1 MTEQRQQQHEGRAV
15 TLAGRLLRNRR
26 FVRAPI
32 ALYRAHLGFLFGHRL
47 LMLEHRG
54 RVSGLPRHVVLEVVD
69 RPAPDEYV
77 VAAGFGMRA
86 QWLRNVLHDPQ
97 VRVTTGWHGPRP
109 GRAELLDAGEAA
121 HALQRYA
128 SRHPRAW
135 QRLKPVFEETLDAPI
150 TTDGTSLPMVRLTVS
165 HGSPSAR

>member
-1 MTEQRQQQHEGRAV
+1 MTEQGPRAQGKV
-15 TLAGRLLRNRR
+15 ATLAGRLLRNRR

-54 RVSGLPRHVVLEVVD
+54 RVSGLPRFVVLEVVD
-69 RPAPDEYV
+69 RPARDEYV

-86 QWLRNVLHDPQ
+86 QWLRNVLHDPH

-109 GRAELLDAGEAA
+109 ALAELLEVDEVAYV
-121 HALQRYA
+121 LQRYA
-128 SRHPRAW
+128 ARHPRAW
-135 QRLKPVFEETLDAPI
+135 ARLRPVFEETLDAPI
-150 TTDGTSLPMVRLTVS
+150 TTDGTTLPMVRLFLRAS
-165 HGSPSAR
+165 RGRGR